1 MSASSNEFGPPERV
15 YVESDWYDGPRAGVA
30 DVDGAPHRFKAL
42 FDETDDDYLGTFLV
56 WPINHEDL
64 ALEIEQW
71 RIFVEWNTRYEAD
84 LATVASHPGHGG
96 VSRRYDEIDATLRAS
111 RKKSPPTLGAHGSKS
126 SRSTERAAMSR
137 AALTTDC
144 AGVCYEFS

>member
-111 RKKSPPTLGAHGSKS
+111 REEIPADA
-126 SRSTERAAMSR
+126 RRARVEVESINR
-137 AALTTDC
+137 TC
-144 AGVCYEFS
+144 RYEPGGPDYRLRWCLL